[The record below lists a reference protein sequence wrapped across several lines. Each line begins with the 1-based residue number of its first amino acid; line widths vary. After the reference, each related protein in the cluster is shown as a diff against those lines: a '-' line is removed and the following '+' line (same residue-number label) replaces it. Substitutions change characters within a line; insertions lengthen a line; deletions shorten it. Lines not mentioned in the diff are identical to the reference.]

1 MRLSGYAEMRLCGDA
16 VYGIYRF
23 VAFPLSQDSNR
34 FVAFPHSQDSSNI
47 TLELPGIK
55 TKRL

>member
-1 MRLSGYAEMRLCGDA
+1 MRLCGDA

-34 FVAFPHSQDSSNI
+34 IIAFPLPPDSSTGTI
-47 TLELPGIK
+47 GV
-55 TKRL
+55 RLGLLLF